1 MNVVNYDI
9 KVRDFATS
17 TIVKF
22 ANSIHQTTV
31 TVNALKYQFQ
41 DFAQKS
47 TLYTDRLTGHNK
59 ILSMSYKE
67 LQISIKRVE
76 NVAATSK
83 VPLTI
88 AAARKE
94 LESLSR
100 QSNKIKGADKSA
112 PSKKG
117 GSSGGGL
124 KNMLGG
130 VKKILGAVGVSLDV
144 GDIVSAGF
152 NLISDSISK
161 SFERQKIQSSFNILA
176 GSKNSGEKL
185 TADLVK
191 LQKNSVLGPEVF
203 QNAQNMLGHGIKA
216 EDIAP
221 NMKMLGDV
229 SMGDTQKLNS
239 LTQAFSQLYTAGKLT
254 SDGLSEFINAG
265 FDPLEVMAERT
276 GKSISQLTRDV
287 DEGKISFEDIKQS
300 FIDATSEGGRFADAM
315 EQIAETP
322 AGKVQQLENAW
333 DELKTK
339 AGDSFMPLITN
350 ALEFANLILPFIESG
365 ISPLEDGIKKV
376 SEWMSGL
383 KDDTGGFKDYI
394 DIVAQFFNESIV
406 PLSNK
411 LFGTISNI
419 VIKLANFIKN
429 SEFLK
434 DIFALVYKFYGF
446 IAKGIE
452 GLLSALQWLFDKIFM
467 PVINKLEEAYRFV
480 KKLIFGEDSV
490 KVNSKFSLDFNSKPK
505 LPKSEEVNKKEKE
518 DKKENKE
525 FTNSIK
531 NLVNHTTSNSNRS
544 IKAKEDIISNK
555 QQVVNIHVG
564 KFLDSINLNSVNIQ
578 EGTADIE
585 KIFMEMFARVLVGTT
600 NDALS

>member
-41 DFAQKS
+41 DFALKS

-505 LPKSEEVNKKEKE
+505 LPNPEEVNKKEKE

>member
-41 DFAQKS
+41 DFALKS

-59 ILSMSYKE
+59 ILSLSYKE

-117 GSSGGGL
+117 GTSGGGL

-505 LPKSEEVNKKEKE
+505 LPNPEEVNKKEKE

>member
-41 DFAQKS
+41 DFALKS

-59 ILSMSYKE
+59 ILSLSYKE

-505 LPKSEEVNKKEKE
+505 LPNPEEVNKKEKE